1 MADIRKIYA
10 TNVNKETEGAWS
22 QDLGDG
28 LRLKVARLKN
38 PNFRKLYQRLTKPYE
53 RQIRNRT
60 LDDATENSIL
70 VQCLAK
76 TVLLDWKKLVL
87 DGVELPYSVENA
99 VKVLGDAELSDFR
112 DLVVDLANDAELFR
126 EEHLEDAEKNSSA
139 GSSGTS
145 NGENTSNSSDA

>member
-1 MADIRKIYA
+1 MTDIRKLYA

-28 LRLKVARLKN
+28 MRLKVARLKN

-70 VQCLAK
+70 AQCLAK
-76 TVLLDWKKLVL
+76 TVLLGWEKLVL
-87 DGVELPYSVENA
+87 DGEELPYST
-99 VKVLGDAELSDFR
+99 DAALKILKDDGLADFR
-112 DLVVDLANDAELFR
+112 DLVVDLASDAELFR
-126 EEHLEDAEKNSSA
+126 EESLEQAEKNLPA

-145 NGENTSNSSDA
+145 NGANTSNSSDA

>member
-1 MADIRKIYA
+1 MTDIRKLYA
-10 TNVNKETEGAWS
+10 TSVSKEADGAWS

-70 VQCLAK
+70 AQCLAK
-76 TVLLDWKKLVL
+76 TVLVGWQNLVL
-87 DGVELPYSVENA
+87 DGEVVPYSTEA
-99 VKVLGDAELSDFR
+99 ALKILSDDGLSDFR
-112 DLVVDLANDAELFR
+112 DLVVDLASDAELFR
-126 EEHLEDAEKNSSA
+126 DEQLEQAEKNLPA

-145 NGENTSNSSDA
+145 NGESTSNSSGD

>member
-1 MADIRKIYA
+1 MTDIRKLYA

-28 LRLKVARLKN
+28 MRLKVARLKN

-60 LDDATENSIL
+60 LDDTTENSIL
-70 VQCLAK
+70 AQCLAK
-76 TVLLDWKKLVL
+76 TVLLGWEKLVL
-87 DGVELPYSVENA
+87 DGEELPYST
-99 VKVLGDAELSDFR
+99 DAALKILNDSELADFR
-112 DLVVDLANDAELFR
+112 DLVVDLSSDAELFR
-126 EEHLEDAEKNSSA
+126 EEHLEQAEKNLPA

-145 NGENTSNSSDA
+145 NGESTSNSSDA